1 MVTGPEPAR
10 AHPAARLDDTVH
22 QRVRLGILSV
32 LDAAGEAEF
41 TYLRQVLELSDGN
54 LNRHL
59 AVLGEAGY
67 VEPRRV
73 ASPRRARTWVSITAS
88 GRRALRDEL
97 DELRRIIDG
106 RGRRR

>member
-1 MVTGPEPAR
+1 MTRPDRPG

-32 LDAAGEAEF
+32 LDEAGEAEF

-59 AVLGEAGY
+59 AVLGEAGF
-67 VEPRRV
+67 VRTRRV
-73 ASPRRARTWVSITAS
+73 ASSRRARTWVHITAA
-88 GRRALRDEL
+88 GRRALHDEL
-97 DELRRIIDG
+97 TELRRIVDG
-106 RGRRR
+106 YGRRP